1 MSDVYGDDDDLVADV
16 GPMMAAAGYSSPAR
30 SGGMGADDDIDA
42 YPQQEQ
48 QQQYGAAEAAA
59 ADDNGAAADDDM
71 DEYNGAAAAAAASDS
86 NNDTATNKGGA
97 SSSSS
102 SLGLIRLSLRK
113 PMGIVFE
120 PMTDPHNAS
129 QQRGVRICDLP
140 RTGAAA
146 LSGRLQVGDE
156 LLSINDTT
164 VSRLTFDE
172 IMDFIIEADPESVG
186 LLFRRPKKESL
197 QAAMGIGGMGTG
209 TGTGTDGGMLGGAGG
224 NNDTKVKWI
233 DDDQQ
238 KLADAHDDDSNVNKT
253 NKKSS
258 HRGDREGA
266 RSPHAGNKS
275 SSGRRNRD
283 RENRRRHD
291 DDNTI
296 GSGASYETRETL
308 ETMETR
314 ERRKGG
320 NKGGGRSSSRRDR
333 GGGGGS
339 GRSRR
344 KDFGN
349 FGESFLD
356 TLIDSLCAPLVGGGD
371 SKKGSSKHSSSH
383 HRGGLHRADTGD
395 SSFYSDDSYD
405 DQTYDDRT
413 YDSRSQYDDD
423 NTFAT
428 YESGSV
434 TEVTKE
440 SARRRSKHQ
449 SGNKAHGMG
458 GVGRSSSSD
467 RDGDRDRDRDAYRGG
482 RGTSQPTIDE
492 QDEVSDPNAPP
503 AYPESKPIRK
513 SPGKPYEDD
522 ATLETVDTVERAA
535 NLAAA
540 AAASAGGGAAGTTPL
555 GLAPID
561 ESGGTRGN
569 NFGMPVGVGVGV
581 GGVGGQQ
588 FGDPDL
594 GVGAPPGGAAA
605 APNLPMS
612 ELEYDE
618 NFDHGADVSVMESL
632 GGPSL
637 LLENQRNLQQQQN
650 SAAQQMAVPAPTK
663 TVSPDLLTAYGPQ
676 YPGGEEAI
684 VSDPDRFYRH
694 VVQGLLERNEP
705 EKVRLLDKLLAKYD
719 GREEHLVTKLSVRY
733 EQDAAKAD
741 ADAAA
746 AAAEAPAQFE
756 TFGGTNTFT
765 GVTTPAS
772 AGGAGAGT
780 GAGGDVWE
788 DPPLTSPSNKAG
800 GADHDHLSDV
810 SGSKDHDDSYSSG
823 SQYSGSSIDG
833 TSPAVIAQ
841 VSELLN
847 YVYGKTSVPG
857 QIDRVS
863 TIMRAYEGREG
874 VLLELLETKALIKA
888 NAEGDTA
895 MTDLPASLRDSP
907 ALAANQRSNA
917 ADDDSPSFDKKSS
930 SPSGSPVSGLT
941 ATSPNNAGDGAAMRP
956 TTPLE
961 LDGSLPAPENE
972 DMGIS
977 GDAKADDESASF
989 KDFSPVPP
997 RSQPAKKES
1006 RPSPSPVTVGKA
1018 PATKAKAKPPATP
1031 SSSKKSAAA
1040 AAAARP
1046 ASAPEDT
1053 PTKKKKKGI
1062 FKKVFGKSSKK
1073 DKSGSGAPSSSSKK
1087 GGGKGMLSPKGKNAG
1102 LLRVDSHEGSI

>member
-1 MSDVYGDDDDLVADV
+1 MSDAYGGDADDDLMDV
-16 GPMMAAAGYSSPAR
+16 GPMMAAAGYGSPPSSNA
-30 SGGMGADDDIDA
+30 GASNVVGDD

-48 QQQYGAAEAAA
+48 QQGQGQYDQAA
-59 ADDNGAAADDDM
+59 ADDNGAAADDL
-71 DEYNGAAAAAAASDS
+71 NNSGAAAASDG
-86 NNDTATNKGGA
+86 NNENTKSSGA
-97 SSSSS
+97 SS

-146 LSGRLQVGDE
+146 LSNKLQVGDE
-156 LLSINDTT
+156 LLSINDKTM
-164 VSRLTFDE
+164 SRLTFDE
-172 IMDFIIEADPESVG
+172 IMDFIIEADPESVS
-186 LLFRRPKKESL
+186 LLFRRPRKESL
-197 QAAMGIGGMGTG
+197 QAAMGVGGVGSDVG
-209 TGTGTDGGMLGGAGG
+209 GGAGT
-224 NNDTKVKWI
+224 DTKVKWI

-238 KLADAHDDDSNVNKT
+238 KAGGDDDTK
-253 NKKSS
+253 NKKSKS
-258 HRGDREGA
+258 SRDREGA
-266 RSPHAGNKS
+266 RSPNNS
-275 SSGRRNRD
+275 SSRRNRD
-283 RENRRRHD
+283 RDRDNRRRHHD

-320 NKGGGRSSSRRDR
+320 GNKGGTGKSSSSRRDR
-333 GGGGGS
+333 DRGG
-339 GRSRR
+339 R
-344 KDFGN
+344 KKKDYGN

-356 TLIDSLCAPLVGGGD
+356 TLIDSLCAPLVGGDG
-371 SKKGSSKHSSSH
+371 KKGSSKH

-395 SSFYSDDSYD
+395 SSFYSDDDSYD
-405 DQTYDDRT
+405 DRTYDDRT
-413 YDSRSQYDDD
+413 YDSRSQYDDE
-423 NTFAT
+423 TFAT

-434 TEVTKE
+434 TEFTKETKE

-449 SGNKAHGMG
+449 SGKAHGH

-467 RDGDRDRDRDAYRGG
+467 RDGDRGYRGRDRDRD

-503 AYPESKPIRK
+503 AYPETKPSRK
-513 SPGKPYEDD
+513 KDPSSPYEDD
-522 ATLETVDTVERAA
+522 ATLETVDTVERD
-535 NLAAA
+535 AAA
-540 AAASAGGGAAGTTPL
+540 AAARLAVAPAGTTPL

-561 ESGGTRGN
+561 ESGAGARGN

-581 GGVGGQQ
+581 GVGGQQ

-594 GVGAPPGGAAA
+594 DVGGPPGGGAAA
-605 APNLPMS
+605 SNLPMS

-637 LLENQRNLQQQQN
+637 LIENQRNMQN
-650 SAAQQMAVPAPTK
+650 SAAQQQMAVPAPTK
-663 TVSPDLLTAYGPQ
+663 TVSADLVTAYGPQ

-684 VSDPDRFYRH
+684 VSEPDRFYRH

-719 GREEHLVTKLSVRY
+719 GREEHLITKLSVRY
-733 EQDAAKAD
+733 EQDANAKPD
-741 ADAAA
+741 AGAAAA

-772 AGGAGAGT
+772 AAAGGA
-780 GAGGDVWE
+780 GAGGDVWG
-788 DPPLTSPSNKAG
+788 DPPLTSPSHKAG
-800 GADHDHLSDV
+800 GADQDHLSDV
-810 SGSKDHDDSYSSG
+810 SGSKDHDDSFSSG

-895 MTDLPASLRDSP
+895 MADLPASLRDSP
-907 ALAANQRSNA
+907 ALAANQQRSNA
-917 ADDDSPSFDKKSS
+917 VDESPSFDKKSS

-941 ATSPNNAGDGAAMRP
+941 ATSPGDGAAMRP

-961 LDGSLPAPENE
+961 LDGSHPAPEDE
-972 DMGIS
+972 DVGIS

-997 RSQPAKKES
+997 RSQPAKSKMES
-1006 RPSPSPVTVGKA
+1006 SPSPA
-1018 PATKAKAKPPATP
+1018 PATKAKAKPSPAP
-1031 SSSKKSAAA
+1031 SSAKKSAKPPAA
-1040 AAAARP
+1040 AA
-1046 ASAPEDT
+1046 SAISEDT

-1073 DKSGSGAPSSSSKK
+1073 DKSGGGASSSSSKSK
-1087 GGGKGMLSPKGKNAG
+1087 GGKGMLSPKGKNAG
-1102 LLRVDSHEGSI
+1102 LLRVNSHEGSI